1 VFSNIVRRWGELRKS
16 PDEIVRLLME
26 ALESEP
32 KTIDTLA
39 NEIGSSWATVWKYM
53 ELIDWIQSC
62 PRVGRIKAGK
72 RMELWRREWGKLPR

>member
-1 VFSNIVRRWGELRKS
+1 MRKS

-32 KTIDTLA
+32 KTIDALA
-39 NEIGSSWATVWKYM
+39 NEIRSSWATVWKYL

-62 PRVGRIKAGK
+62 PRVGRIPAGK